1 MRILAIDT
9 SNLVLSVAVVDETRM
24 LGEWTTNK
32 QKDHSVRLMDGI
44 AQLLE
49 TLELEP
55 EQLDGIAVAHGPGS
69 YTGVRIGVAAAKSMA
84 WSLGI
89 PVVGVSSLEVVAANA
104 LGFAGAV
111 VPLFDARR
119 GQVYTACY
127 RSKHTDAWDT
137 VLPERIIL
145 LDEWLSL
152 LAESLDQE
160 SILFLGDDTALH
172 QETIRS
178 RLIGRACF
186 APPAFNHARAA
197 HLGWIGLQRLVRDAD
212 PHLLNPE
219 YLQMAEAEAKWL
231 AKQGQ

>member
-1 MRILAIDT
+1 MRVLAIDT
-9 SNLVLSVAVVDETRM
+9 SNLVLSVAVVDEQRI

-49 TLELEP
+49 QLELEP
-55 EQLDGIAVAHGPGS
+55 EQLAGIAVAHGPGS

-89 PVVGVSSLEVVAANA
+89 PLVGISSLEVVAANA
-104 LGFAGAV
+104 LGFTGAI

-119 GQVYTACY
+119 GRVYTACY
-127 RSKHTDAWDT
+127 RSQQLDALEPL
-137 VLPERIIL
+137 LPERIVPL
-145 LDEWLSL
+145 ADWLTLLLETLDE
-152 LAESLDQE
+152 EP
-160 SILFLGDDTALH
+160 ILFLGDDVVLH
-172 QETIRS
+172 QATIRS
-178 RLIGRACF
+178 RLRERARF

-197 HLGWIGLQRLVRDAD
+197 HLGWIGLRRLHAAGD

-231 AKQGQ
+231 AKQGK